1 MSGGKVVRMIKQ
13 ILLMSVLSMFS
24 LTGCAASGLV
34 HDKNYLRAVAIT
46 ERENSGTELTLT
58 FFTGDGEAVTVSG
71 EDISGAMKQAEIVTG
86 KPVFTGYTELVV
98 LGECQY
104 DRVLEMMLNDWKVS
118 PSCIVTHSEN
128 GGDILSEVD
137 GEILVG
143 TVRQAHKQGKV
154 PKCDIITVLGEI
166 LDEKSSAEI
175 AELTEKGAESTY
187 QIKH

>member
-1 MSGGKVVRMIKQ
+1 MIKR
-13 ILLMSVLSMFS
+13 IMLISAAAMFS

-58 FFTGDGEAVTVSG
+58 FFTGEVEAVTVSG

-98 LGECQY
+98 LGDCQY
-104 DRVLEMMLNDWKVS
+104 EQVLELLLNDWKVS
-118 PSCIVTHSEN
+118 PSCIVTHSEK
-128 GGDILSEVD
+128 GSDILSEID

-166 LDEKSSAEI
+166 LDEKNSAEI